1 LEAGALVLAD
11 RGVCCID
18 EFNSMRESD
27 KTSLH
32 EAMEQQT
39 ISVAKAGL
47 VCQLQTRCSII
58 ASTNPKGKYDPYKEA
73 EINIGISSPLLS
85 RFDLI
90 FILMDT
96 QNLDRDESVSSFLL
110 NAELQ
115 GPKKGDHDTL
125 MWDLQKLQQYIQYT
139 KLKFEPD
146 ISEEANQVLT
156 AYYQFCRNSD
166 GLTGPRTTIRLFE
179 GLIRLTQSHARLIFR
194 TSAKVEDAVTA
205 IFIMEH
211 SIHRRMLHDS
221 WNIFD
226 DFPSDPTED
235 YYRNGNKILLK
246 TEDFILSKLNLTD
259 LSTRNSTEAT
269 FENRKV
275 VNSQPA
281 QNDADLEKH
290 EADQN
295 QADDESVVSWEPSQ
309 QIQST
314 KRPNS
319 VTPERSSPPRKFHA
333 TIDADDD
340 LFIAD
345 LDFLD

>member
-1 LEAGALVLAD
+1 MLAD

-96 QNLDRDESVSSFLL
+96 QNLERDESVSSFLL

-115 GPKKGDHDTL
+115 EPEKRDNGTL
-125 MWDLQKLQQYIQYT
+125 KWDLQKLQQYIQYT

-146 ISEEANQVLT
+146 ISEAANQVLT

-166 GLTGPRTTIRLFE
+166 GSEGPRTTIRLFE

-194 TSAKVEDAVTA
+194 TSARVEDAVTA

-211 SIHRRMLHDS
+211 SIHRRMLNES
-221 WNIFD
+221 WNIYD

-235 YYRNGNKILLK
+235 YYRNGK
-246 TEDFILSKLNLTD
+246 
-259 LSTRNSTEAT
+259 RN
-269 FENRKV
+269 NY
-275 VNSQPA
+275 
-281 QNDADLEKH
+281 
-290 EADQN
+290 
-295 QADDESVVSWEPSQ
+295 
-309 QIQST
+309 
-314 KRPNS
+314 
-319 VTPERSSPPRKFHA
+319 
-333 TIDADDD
+333 
-340 LFIAD
+340 
-345 LDFLD
+345 